1 MEAFPNAR
9 SVNVKGAAH
18 WVHHD
23 RTDEF
28 IAELRSFL
36 SPDGD

>member
-9 SVNVKGAAH
+9 SVTVSGAAH

-23 RTDEF
+23 RTHEF
-28 IAELRSFL
+28 LAELGNFL
-36 SPDGD
+36 SPDGE